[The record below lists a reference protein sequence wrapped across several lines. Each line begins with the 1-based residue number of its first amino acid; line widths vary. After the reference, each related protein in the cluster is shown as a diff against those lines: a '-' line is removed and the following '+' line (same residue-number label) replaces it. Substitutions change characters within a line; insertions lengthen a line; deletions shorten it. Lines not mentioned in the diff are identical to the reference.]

1 VDAVRQNEK
10 EKVRKGVPLLLHSS
24 LAHYFVATYTDPY
37 ALPPARKHPSSCGAN
52 MNRQQGLT
60 KDDVDFDPIWAT
72 LSVAF
77 QEIFAKNASKLS
89 FEELF
94 RNAYKLVLKKKQDL
108 LYDKVVELIKTWL
121 RDTVRVK
128 IYSFITPTLLASA
141 LEPSIGVTSQENRV
155 AGERFVKAL
164 KDAFSDH
171 QLCTGMITDV
181 LMYMVCSSPPPRD
194 VLMRCL

>member
-1 VDAVRQNEK
+1 
-10 EKVRKGVPLLLHSS
+10 
-24 LAHYFVATYTDPY
+24 
-37 ALPPARKHPSSCGAN
+37 